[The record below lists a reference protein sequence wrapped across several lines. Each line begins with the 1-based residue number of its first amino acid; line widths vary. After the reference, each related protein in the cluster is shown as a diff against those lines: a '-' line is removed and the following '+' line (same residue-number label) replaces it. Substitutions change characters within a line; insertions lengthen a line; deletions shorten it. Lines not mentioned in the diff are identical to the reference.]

1 MTKRIDITDYGA
13 VSGGEVLCTTAI
25 QHAIDKAAE
34 LECEV
39 YIPKGVYLTGALF
52 LKSNMSLYLAKGA
65 VLLGTTEEGAYPVRR
80 SRVAGVEMDWP
91 TGIINVFEASHVR
104 VRGAGTIDGQG
115 EYWWK
120 KYWGEDRHGG
130 MRAEYEAKGL
140 RWAVDYD
147 CFRIR
152 NVIVHECSDV
162 QLEGF
167 HSVRSG
173 FWNVHI
179 CYSENV
185 VVKGLTISDN
195 NGPNTD
201 GIDID
206 SCNGVL
212 VEKCRISCNDD
223 NVCIKAGRDADG
235 LRVNRI
241 CENIMVRD
249 CEILEGGGIT
259 LGSETSGGMRNI
271 SVCDNVFKGTH
282 CGFRIKS
289 AKTRGGFIEDVEVK
303 NLQMED
309 VRCCFSFEFN
319 WNPAYSYCELPTDYS
334 GEIPKRWRVLSE
346 RVPDAK
352 GIPHAGNVR
361 ISKVTSFTSKEYQ
374 GNTKAFV
381 IEGLAE
387 APFEDFVFED
397 MQLQVREYGNITN
410 VKNLKFV
417 NVAVDIV

>member
-39 YIPKGVYLTGALF
+39 YVPKGTYLTGALF

-65 VLLGTTEEGAYPVRR
+65 VLLGTTEEGEYPIRR

-115 EYWWK
+115 KYWWK
-120 KYWGEDRHGG
+120 KYWGEDGHGG

-147 CFRIR
+147 CLRTR
-152 NVIVHECSDV
+152 NVIVHGCSDV
-162 QLEGF
+162 QLQDF
-167 HSVRSG
+167 TSVRSG

-185 VVKGLTISDN
+185 VVTGLTIREN
-195 NGPNTD
+195 KGPSTD

-241 CENIMVRD
+241 CENIMIRD

-259 LGSETSGGMRNI
+259 LGSETSGGLRNI
-271 SVCDNVFKGTH
+271 SICDNLFQGTS
-282 CGFRIKS
+282 CGIRMKS
-289 AKTRGGFIEDVEVK
+289 AKTRGGFIEDVEVT
-303 NLQMED
+303 NLKMED
-309 VRCCFSFEFN
+309 VRRCFSFEFN
-319 WNPAYSYCELPTDYS
+319 WNPSYSYCAVPGDYS
-334 GEIPKRWRVLSE
+334 GEIPERWRILTE
-346 RVPDAK
+346 QVPEK
-352 GIPHAGNVR
+352 EGIPHAGNVR
-361 ISKVTSFTSKEYQ
+361 ISKVTSVIQEANMAES
-374 GNTKAFV
+374 KAFV
-381 IEGLAE
+381 IDGLPE

-397 MQLQVREYGNITN
+397 VRLQVKEYGKIAN
-410 VKNLKFV
+410 VKNLRFV
-417 NVAVDIV
+417 NVVVDVV

>member
-13 VSGGEVLCTTAI
+13 ISGGEVLCTTAI

-39 YIPKGVYLTGALF
+39 YVPKGIYLTGALF

-65 VLLGTTEEGAYPVRR
+65 VLLGTTDETAYPIRR
-80 SRVAGVEMDWP
+80 SRVAGVEMNWI
-91 TGIINVFEASHVR
+91 TGIINIFAASHVR
-104 VRGAGTIDGQG
+104 VYGAGTVDGQG

-120 KYWGEDRHGG
+120 KYWGEDRRGG

-147 CFRIR
+147 CFRVR
-152 NVIVHECSDV
+152 NVIVQECSDV
-162 QLEGF
+162 QLEDF

-185 VVKGLTISDN
+185 VVKGLTIGDN
-195 NGPNTD
+195 NGPGTD

-223 NVCIKAGRDADG
+223 NICIKAGRDADD

-249 CEILEGGGIT
+249 CEILEGAGIT

-271 SVCDNVFKGTH
+271 SICDNVFKGTY
-282 CGFRIKS
+282 CGFCMKS
-289 AKTRGGFIEDVEVK
+289 AKNCGGLIEDVEVK
-303 NLQMED
+303 NLKMVD
-309 VRCCFSFEFN
+309 VRCAFCFEFN
-319 WNPAYSYCELPTDYS
+319 GHPAYSDCEIPADYN
-334 GEIPKRWRVLSE
+334 GEIPEQWYVLTKKVSE
-346 RVPDAK
+346 K
-352 GIPHAGNVR
+352 EGIPHAKNVR
-361 ISKVTSFTSKEYQ
+361 ISKVTSVTGEENQ
-374 GNTKAFV
+374 GNTKAFA
-381 IEGLAE
+381 IEGLEE

-397 MQLQVREYGNITN
+397 MHLQVKEYGNITN

-417 NVAVDIV
+417 NVAIDVI